1 MARFLAIMIISID
14 RKTMTRIV
22 LASISRF
29 WFDAFVLGLGVFED
43 VTICA
48 TEGELVGI
56 DVGVGVLPPA
66 ARNLSPPSLRFL
78 RPHKL

>member
-1 MARFLAIMIISID
+1 MTRFLVIMIISVD

-29 WFDAFVLGLGVFED
+29 WFDASGLGLGVFEG

-48 TEGELVGI
+48 TEG
-56 DVGVGVLPPA
+56 
-66 ARNLSPPSLRFL
+66 
-78 RPHKL
+78 

>member
-1 MARFLAIMIISID
+1 MPRFLAIVIISVD

-29 WFDAFVLGLGVFED
+29 WFDASALGLGVFED

-48 TEGELVGI
+48 TEGELFGI

-66 ARNLSPPSLRFL
+66 ARNSSPTSLHF
-78 RPHKL
+78 P